1 MTTTTRRRTAKPT
14 KCGWCTTNK
23 HDRCPGAVRNG
34 DGSLTFCPCDVGEV
48 CGVARCT
55 RCFSRENVVDGY
67 CADNCPALAIKDV
80 DDEYPNKKE
89 NRKMAAAKKA
99 AAKKATP
106 EKAAPANGT
115 AWLAEHV
122 NKTVK
127 GADYTPYQLR
137 ILLRKLAKDGRI
149 ERPEGRWSFGNTKD
163 PNVVEIIKAIRAG
176 EMEADKKER
185 VEKAKA
191 KSKPAEK
198 AAPKKR
204 ASRKKAAPEPEPEP
218 EDDELDYED
227 DDEEELELDI
237 DED

>member
-1 MTTTTRRRTAKPT
+1 MT
-14 KCGWCTTNK
+14 GN
-23 HDRCPGAVRNG
+23 HGRCPGAVRNG
-34 DGSLTFCPCDVGEV
+34 NGSLTFCPCTEGEL
-48 CGVARCT
+48 CGVPRCT

-67 CADNCPALAIKDV
+67 CADNCPALAIKDA
-80 DDEYPNKKE
+80 ELSENPNKKE
-89 NRKMAAAKKA
+89 KKVA
-99 AAKKATP
+99 TKKATA

-137 ILLRKLAKDGRI
+137 ILLRKLAKEGRI
-149 ERPEGRWSFGNTKD
+149 ERPEGRWTFTNTKD
-163 PNVVEIIKAIRAG
+163 ENVVEIVKAIKSG

-218 EDDELDYED
+218 EDEEELDFED
-227 DDEEELELDI
+227 EDEELELDI